1 MMPHKPLN
9 GSSNAIVPRTI
20 DVTPVRRLSV
30 HEDDFSFAELWR
42 VLRKRRWIIGGSVIG
57 LLLMALLVSL
67 VMTPKYESVSTVEV
81 NKESSDMLGLDDM
94 AGMAAGGGADDA
106 LDYNVTLQTQANVLQ
121 SDTLALDVV
130 RQLDLEKHL
139 ETPNPLLAWIPNFR
153 KNTES
158 EKNLPL
164 DKAPMRRMV
173 VLKAFHK
180 NLDVKTVSGTRMIE
194 VHFMDRDPKIAA
206 DVVNTLVNDYLEEY
220 FQIRFSATMQAS
232 DWLSKQL
239 SDLKSQV
246 ESSQERLVQY
256 QKQAGILGT
265 DEVNNVIMVKLEEI
279 NKQLTMAE
287 ANRILKEA
295 VWRIAKTGD
304 PELISNMAGSL
315 PVSPEGGGSVAPSN
329 SLGLIENLRAQQAD
343 LKAQYAMAEAKY
355 GTAYPKLEQMKR
367 QITDLESSVH
377 AEVEKLRTRTYND
390 FVSAQEAEAMLRVSF
405 DQQKAEANKLSD
417 AAIQYVIMK
426 QEVDSGRD
434 LYEGLLKKLKE
445 AGILAGLKSTNIV
458 VIDTASPAAEP
469 ARPKIPVNL
478 AIGLMG
484 GLLLGL
490 AAAFVV
496 ENADQT
502 ISTPDQAEQVSLLP
516 SLGLVPTFASL
527 GKNRNGTDAK
537 LLPDRGTPIAV
548 FSEPNSQV
556 AEAYRSLRTSIL
568 LMNADASTKVILVTS
583 ALPAEGKTTT
593 SLNCAAALAQQGAKV
608 LLVEGDMR
616 RPNLNK
622 NLNLK
627 CSSGLSSM
635 VTSPNGHA
643 APIVECPNA
652 PGLFVLPAGPRP
664 PYPAELLGSNRM
676 VELINKWRE
685 EYDFVVI
692 DSPPVLSVTDAVV
705 LSPSCD
711 AIVLVVRSGS
721 TTRQSLVLARKTFA
735 RANTRIA
742 GVLINGFN
750 PNSADYYNY
759 YGYYYGSKYGRGY
772 YDQASAAGAAQ

>member
-1 MMPHKPLN
+1 MIPRKTLPPADA
-9 GSSNAIVPRTI
+9 AIASQTI
-20 DVTPVRRLSV
+20 DVTPLRRFAAQ
-30 HEDDFSFAELWR
+30 EDDFSFAELWR
-42 VLRKRRWIIGGSVIG
+42 VLRKRRWIITATVLGLTALALAVSV
-57 LLLMALLVSL
+57 
-67 VMTPKYESVSTVEV
+67 VMTPKYESVSTIEV

-121 SDTLALDVV
+121 SDTLALQVIQ
-130 RQLDLEKHL
+130 QLDLEKHL
-139 ETPNPLLAWIPNFR
+139 ETPNRFLAWLDFGDNQGH
-153 KNTES
+153 

-164 DKAPMRRMV
+164 EKAPKRRME

-194 VHFMDRDPKIAA
+194 VHFLDRDPKVAA

-239 SDLKSQV
+239 NDLKSQV
-246 ESSQERLVQY
+246 ESSQEKLVQY
-256 QKQAGILGT
+256 QKKAGILGT

-295 VWRIAKTGD
+295 VWQIAKTGD

-315 PVSPEGGGSVAPSN
+315 PISPGTGGSAPSN
-329 SLGLIENLRAQQAD
+329 SLGLIESLRAQQAD
-343 LKAQYAMAEAKY
+343 LKSQYALASRKY
-355 GTAYPKLEQMKR
+355 GSSYPKLGQM
-367 QITDLESSVH
+367 QMQMADLESSIQ
-377 AEVEKLRTRTYND
+377 AEIEKLRARAYND
-390 FVSAQEAEAMLRVSF
+390 FISAKQAEAMLRVSF
-405 DQQKAEANKLSD
+405 DQQKAEANKLND
-417 AAIQYVIMK
+417 DAIQYVILK

-434 LYEGLLKKLKE
+434 LYQGMLKKLKE

-469 ARPKIPVNL
+469 ARPKIPLNL
-478 AIGLMG
+478 ALGLAG
-484 GLLLGL
+484 GLLLGI

-516 SLGLVPTFASL
+516 SLGLVPTFAAPSKS
-527 GKNRNGTDAK
+527 KNGSGAK
-537 LLPDRGTPIAV
+537 ALPENTTSIAV

-568 LMNADASTKVILVTS
+568 LMNADASTNVILVTS

-593 SLNCAAALAQQGAKV
+593 SLNCAAALAQQGARV
-608 LLVEGDMR
+608 LLVEADMR

-627 CSSGLSSM
+627 SSSGLSSL
-635 VTSPNGHA
+635 VAGSNGHG
-643 APIVECPNA
+643 APIVECPNV

-664 PYPAELLGSNRM
+664 PYPAELLGSQRM
-676 VELINKWRE
+676 AELVKKWRE

-692 DSPPVLSVTDAVV
+692 DTPPVLSVTDAVV
-705 LSPSCD
+705 LSPNCD

-721 TTRQSLVLARKTFA
+721 TTKQSLLLARKMFA
-735 RANTRIA
+735 RASTRIA

-750 PNSADYYNY
+750 LNSPDYYNY
-759 YGYYYGSKYGRGY
+759 YGYYYGSEYGRGY
-772 YDQASAAGAAQ
+772 FEQASAGE